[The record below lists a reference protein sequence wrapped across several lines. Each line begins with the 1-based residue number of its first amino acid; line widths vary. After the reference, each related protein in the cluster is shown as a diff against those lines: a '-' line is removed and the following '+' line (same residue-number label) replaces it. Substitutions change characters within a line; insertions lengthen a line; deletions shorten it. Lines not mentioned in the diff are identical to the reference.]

1 MVKKKKACQERAW
14 GKKGIIT
21 SLYLRDD
28 EEACQMEVKFTVGK
42 VRDKSGEAGD
52 RDTNY
57 RGLESKN

>member
-1 MVKKKKACQERAW
+1 M
-14 GKKGIIT
+14 
-21 SLYLRDD
+21 RDD